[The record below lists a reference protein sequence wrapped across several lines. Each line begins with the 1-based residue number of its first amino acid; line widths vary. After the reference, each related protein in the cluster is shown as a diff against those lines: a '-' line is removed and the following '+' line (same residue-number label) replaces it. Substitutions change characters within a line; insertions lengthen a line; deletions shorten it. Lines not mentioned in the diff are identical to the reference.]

1 MERKTNYS
9 EALAELELIVDQIE
23 NSEISVD
30 DLSQKVERAS
40 ELITICKSI
49 LEKTDKDVQ
58 GILKSLEK
66 KMGSEN

>member
-49 LEKTDKDVQ
+49 LEKTEKDVQ

>member
-9 EALAELELIVDQIE
+9 DALSELELIVDQIE

-40 ELITICKSI
+40 ELITICKNI

-66 KMGSEN
+66 KMGPEN